1 MRSLPPSSYQD
12 LAKLE
17 MPASYV
23 CVVRDVDSDCYRID
37 ATRDLPVFI
46 ESLLVERAGDFG
58 IELLAIVQTSDLE
71 AFADLL
77 RERYD
82 AALGGEWMSLDD
94 YQMRELRGSILQI
107 NTFHSQ
113 YLRSR
118 EHHQARASA
127 GAKVDAAK
135 RSSVETSATSPVMLE
150 ELLSN
155 SVDASPQAL
164 RQARPQARRPIQ
176 TRYEL
181 WNEDILSERGSTRQ
195 RIDNKITDFMVN
207 HPGLVIAIILLIA
220 LIMWFTL
227 ESTWQNPY
235 SIR

>member
-37 ATRDLPVFI
+37 ATRDLPGFI
-46 ESLLVERAGDFG
+46 ESLLDERAGDFG

-113 YLRSR
+113 YLRSHG
-118 EHHQARASA
+118 HHQARASA

-135 RSSVETSATSPVMLE
+135 RSSVETSATSQVTLE

-155 SVDASPQAL
+155 SVDAAKQG
-164 RQARPQARRPIQ
+164 RPQARRPIQ

-181 WNEDILSERGSTRQ
+181 WNQEIPSERGSTRQ

-227 ESTWQNPY
+227 DSTWQY
-235 SIR
+235 QYIIR